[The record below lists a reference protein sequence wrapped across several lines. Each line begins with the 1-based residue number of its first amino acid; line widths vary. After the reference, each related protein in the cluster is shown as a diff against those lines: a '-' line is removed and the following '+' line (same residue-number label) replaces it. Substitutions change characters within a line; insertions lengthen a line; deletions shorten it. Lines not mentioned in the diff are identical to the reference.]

1 MTHHPDT
8 QHVSETGLMIHILQ
22 QSVWTRACICG
33 HVCVC
38 VRSFPGKKTIPS
50 LCSRPFAAA
59 DGGLRCQEMSQKQQ
73 TLFEYSYLCRD
84 MYHFHNVCEFTWQE
98 LIITSGLKREQP
110 SSCASMSSFSD
121 TYQKI

>member
-1 MTHHPDT
+1 M
-8 QHVSETGLMIHILQ
+8 
-22 QSVWTRACICG
+22 CG
-33 HVCVC
+33 RVPAYVDMCVCVC
-38 VRSFPGKKTIPS
+38 EASREKRLFLS